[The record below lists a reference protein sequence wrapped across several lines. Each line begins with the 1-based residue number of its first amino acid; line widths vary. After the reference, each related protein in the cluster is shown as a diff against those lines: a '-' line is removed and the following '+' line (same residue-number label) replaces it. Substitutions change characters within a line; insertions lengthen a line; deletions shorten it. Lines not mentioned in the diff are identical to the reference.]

1 MSLFQ
6 KSSKMP
12 EISCCDLKMERFCSY
27 SASSHNQ
34 TAISISSTIPFKSK
48 IAGLLKL
55 PLIKMF
61 VTGPIA
67 AAIVILLTGGCMS
80 AETSQ
85 KPIWRKGAIHTHT
98 LWSDGRAL
106 PEVAVKSYKDLK
118 YDFLCLS
125 EHNLF
130 PEGEWWMPVASE
142 EGKWPPN
149 LSRTAFRHAEKML
162 PGKIISRERGF
173 RTFVRLRTFKELQ
186 EMFEEKGKF
195 VLIPGGEYT
204 LSFLTPAG
212 ELYNAHF
219 NVFNAVMSY
228 HAISGKTPEECMM
241 LNYAQYLK
249 AAKKAPEKSFYMVNH
264 PQYRYW
270 DIDPVL
276 LVRNPQMT
284 HFEICNNSAQ
294 DAMGDLLSPDKF
306 WDVILANRIEK
317 KQGVIYA
324 TASDDTHFYDPKR
337 VDGAGGINNA
347 WTMALVKGEFTVDNT
362 LSAIADGNCYPTTG
376 VLLKSFEF
384 DSKTKT
390 LNVEV
395 DAQNGVNYR
404 IDFITTKRGFDHTY
418 KTQRVE
424 PKDKKLARDIPIYSD
439 EIGKVVKSVNGTS
452 ASYKMAFDDLYIRA
466 KIVSDKPTR
475 MWLIKK
481 AYCFPKNECAW
492 TQPFANV

>member
-34 TAISISSTIPFKSK
+34 AAISISSTIPFKSK

-85 KPIWRKGAIHTHT
+85 KTIWRKGAIHTHT

-228 HAISGKTPEECMM
+228 QAISGKTPEECMM

-284 HFEICNNSAQ
+284 HFEICNGAVPPSAVKVCS
-294 DAMGDLLSPDKF
+294 MEKY
-306 WDVILANRIEK
+306 WDFVLAHRIVNGHK
-317 KQGVIYA
+317 IIYA
-324 TASDDTHFYDPKR
+324 TASDDAHFYINSIGKP
-337 VDGAGGINNA
+337 AGLNCGWVMVNTPELTPDKISEAMNRGDFYPSCGVELENIIYNRA
-347 WTMALVKGEFTVDNT
+347 EKKLTVQVKPEKNVNYTISFIVTKKDFDRKIVSRKYEHKNKQFNREFTVIPENIGVT
-362 LSAIADGNCYPTTG
+362 ALTVKGTTG
-376 VLLKSFEF
+376 TYTLKE
-384 DSKTKT
+384 
-390 LNVEV
+390 
-395 DAQNGVNYR
+395 
-404 IDFITTKRGFDHTY
+404 
-418 KTQRVE
+418 
-424 PKDKKLARDIPIYSD
+424 
-439 EIGKVVKSVNGTS
+439 
-452 ASYKMAFDDLYIRA
+452 DDLYVRAVIR
-466 KIVSDKPTR
+466 SDKKITFG
-475 MWLIKK
+475 K
-481 AYCFPKNECAW
+481 AGGYPEYQTAW
-492 TQPFANV
+492 TQPLVK